1 MVARV
6 DPLCN
11 DWNAWN
17 RCDFSVSNQ
26 SSGWP
31 ASQYSTVQYSTEHLQ
46 HPQDDWSRTINK
58 CLAGR
63 LPTSFITAASQDNTR
78 HVTPSRGRAG
88 ALPWDWGWV
97 RSPGS
102 LSSSLFLPARVLGGP
117 GVVMMTDLEPSLP
130 FNNHSL
136 CPEQISTIDQD
147 RPDILRL
154 ADSSVITALTRE
166 DPPPTH
172 LYTAREYI
180 ISHTIYLS
188 LYTSIP
194 YYILLYILLFL
205 HQYIILLLYDLY
217 FTLYSDQADCST
229 NFP

>member
-1 MVARV
+1 
-6 DPLCN
+6 
-11 DWNAWN
+11 
-17 RCDFSVSNQ
+17 
-26 SSGWP
+26 
-31 ASQYSTVQYSTEHLQ
+31 
-46 HPQDDWSRTINK
+46 
-58 CLAGR
+58 
-63 LPTSFITAASQDNTR
+63 
-78 HVTPSRGRAG
+78 
-88 ALPWDWGWV
+88 
-97 RSPGS
+97 
-102 LSSSLFLPARVLGGP
+102 
-117 GVVMMTDLEPSLP
+117 MMTDLEPSLP

-188 LYTSIP
+188 LYTNQYIILYAICYIYFFFYTSIS
-194 YYILLYILLFL
+194 YHILYILLFL
-205 HQYIILLLYDLY
+205 QQYIILLLYYLY